1 MGKKCDEC
9 TKLKVH
15 KNEMKDSQKEK
26 YLGDIIS
33 DKGTRSRGP
42 RALRLLVCA
51 FESMIE
57 MRVRNSVGACLEK

>member
-1 MGKKCDEC
+1 MGEKCDEC

-15 KNEMKDSQKEK
+15 KNEMKESQKEK

-42 RALRLLVCA
+42 RG
-51 FESMIE
+51 S
-57 MRVRNSVGACLEK
+57 

>member
-1 MGKKCDEC
+1 
-9 TKLKVH
+9 
-15 KNEMKDSQKEK
+15 MKDSQKEK

-51 FESMIE
+51 FESSIE